1 MFRIGTQSV
10 TLTKGKRD
18 RASRTSGWVDGW
30 MQREEGLL
38 LISLVAPL
46 DRVTKDLL
54 SFHVKRKIQT
64 IMQLVDFTLRTMS
77 AYNLKIGQL

>member
-10 TLTKGKRD
+10 RLTKGKETE
-18 RASRTSGWVDGW
+18 RAELREGW
-30 MQREEGLL
+30 MQREGL

-64 IMQLVDFTLRTMS
+64 IMQLVDFTLRTMC
-77 AYNLKIGQL
+77 AFHLKIGQL